1 MRLEFVLFSAVL
13 GLLTPGFAQSPAG
26 SAIGVAGSYKV
37 GPGDVLDIAVFE
49 VEELSKTAAVG
60 AAGGISL
67 PMLGEI
73 PVAGMTTREIE
84 TDLERR
90 YAVKY
95 LKDPQISVSV
105 KEFRSQPVSVIGA
118 VEKPGVYQLQGSRR
132 LIEVLAMAGGFAP
145 DVGATITI
153 SRRPHGDA
161 AEAVEFL
168 TANLPESLA
177 NDLAANAAPASSS
190 SPEIEVSV
198 RALLRMSGGDAHNPF
213 IEPHDV
219 IRVSKAGLIYVMG
232 AVEKP
237 GGFPIKDQET
247 LTVLRA
253 VSLASGTA
261 RHAAPQKARLIRGVD
276 GAKQEIPV
284 RIHDM
289 VEGKLADMAMQADD
303 ILFIPD
309 SRARSALGR
318 GAEAALQIATGI
330 AIWGR

>member
-13 GLLTPGFAQSPAG
+13 GLLTPCFPQSPAG

-84 TDLERR
+84 TGLERR

-153 SRRPHGDA
+153 SRRPDD
-161 AEAVEFL
+161 AVEAHDFL

-177 NDLAANAAPASSS
+177 RDLAGDPVPASPSS
-190 SPEIEVSV
+190 SEIEVSV

>member
-1 MRLEFVLFSAVL
+1 MRLTFVLFSAVL
-13 GLLTPGFAQSPAG
+13 GLLIPCFPQSPAG
-26 SAIGVAGSYKV
+26 STIGVAGSYKV

-60 AAGGISL
+60 AAGRISL
-67 PMLGEI
+67 PMLGDV
-73 PVAGMTTREIE
+73 PVAGLTTRSIE

-95 LKDPQISVSV
+95 LNDPQISVSV
-105 KEFRSQPVSVIGA
+105 KEFRSQPVSLIGA
-118 VEKPGVYQLQGSRR
+118 VDKPGVYQLQGSRR

-145 DVGATITI
+145 DVGDVITI
-153 SRRPHGDA
+153 SRRGEDA
-161 AEAVEFL
+161 GETPDFL
-168 TANLPESLA
+168 TANLPESQA
-177 NDLAANAAPASSS
+177 NDLGVEPEPASGAGS
-190 SPEIEVSV
+190 EIEVSV
-198 RALLRMSGGDAHNPF
+198 RELLRMSGGHAHNPL
-213 IEPHDV
+213 IEPHYV

-253 VSLASGTA
+253 VSLALGTA
-261 RHAAPQKARLIRGVD
+261 RHASPQKARLIRGVD

-284 RIHDM
+284 RIQDM
-289 VEGKLADMAMQADD
+289 VEGKLPDIAMRADD

-309 SRARSALGR
+309 SRAKSALGR

>member
-1 MRLEFVLFSAVL
+1 
-13 GLLTPGFAQSPAG
+13 LLTPCFPQSPAV

-84 TDLERR
+84 TGLERR

-153 SRRPHGDA
+153 SRRPDDG
-161 AEAVEFL
+161 AEAPDFL

-177 NDLAANAAPASSS
+177 NDLEANAAPASPSS
-190 SPEIEVSV
+190 SEIEVSV

-276 GAKQEIPV
+276 GTKEEIPV
-284 RIHDM
+284 RIQDM

>member
-1 MRLEFVLFSAVL
+1 MWLKLVFFSAIT
-13 GLLTPGFAQSPAG
+13 GMLTPCLPQGPAG
-26 SAIGVAGSYKV
+26 SAIGVAGRYQV

-60 AAGGISL
+60 AAGRISL
-67 PMLGEI
+67 PMLGDV

-84 TDLERR
+84 TDLEQR

-95 LKDPQISVSV
+95 LNDPQISVSV

-118 VEKPGVYQLQGSRR
+118 VAKPGVYQLQGSRR

-145 DVGATITI
+145 EVGSVITV
-153 SRRPHGDA
+153 SRR
-161 AEAVEFL
+161 AEGAGETADFL
-168 TANLPESLA
+168 TASLPESLA
-177 NDLAANAAPASSS
+177 NDRAKEPALTAGSG
-190 SPEIEVSV
+190 PEIEVSV
-198 RALLRMSGGDAHNPF
+198 RELLRMSGGDAHNPP
-213 IEPHDV
+213 IEAHDV
-219 IRVSKAGLIYVMG
+219 IRVSKAGVIYVMG

-261 RHAAPQKARLIRGVD
+261 RHASPQKARLIRGVD

-284 RIHDM
+284 RIQDM
-289 VEGKLADMAMQADD
+289 VEGKLSDMAMQADD

-309 SRARSALGR
+309 SRAKSALGR
-318 GAEAALQIATGI
+318 GAEAALQIATGL

>member
-1 MRLEFVLFSAVL
+1 
-13 GLLTPGFAQSPAG
+13 LLIPCFPQSPAG

-60 AAGGISL
+60 AAGRISL
-67 PMLGEI
+67 PMLGDV
-73 PVAGMTTREIE
+73 PVAGLTTRSIE
-84 TDLERR
+84 TDLEGR
-90 YAVKY
+90 YAGKY
-95 LKDPQISVSV
+95 LNDPQISVSV
-105 KEFRSQPVSVIGA
+105 KEFRSQPVSLIGA
-118 VEKPGVYQLQGSRR
+118 VDKPGVYQLQGSRR

-145 DVGATITI
+145 DVGDVITI
-153 SRRPHGDA
+153 SRHGEDA
-161 AEAVEFL
+161 GKTPDFL

-177 NDLAANAAPASSS
+177 NDLGVEPALASGTGS
-190 SPEIEVSV
+190 EIEVSV
-198 RALLRMSGGDAHNPF
+198 RELLRMSGGDAHNPF

-261 RHAAPQKARLIRGVD
+261 RHASPQKARLIRGVD
-276 GAKQEIPV
+276 GAKQEITV
-284 RIHDM
+284 RIQDI
-289 VEGKLADMAMQADD
+289 VEGKLPDMAMQADD

-309 SRARSALGR
+309 SRAKSALGR

>member
-1 MRLEFVLFSAVL
+1 MRLKLSFLCVIL
-13 GLLTPGFAQSPAG
+13 GILTPCFPQSAAG

-37 GPGDVLDIAVFE
+37 GSGDVLDIAVFE

-60 AAGGISL
+60 AAGRISL
-67 PMLGEI
+67 PMLGEV
-73 PVAGMTTREIE
+73 PVAGLTTREIE
-84 TDLERR
+84 TDLEQRF
-90 YAVKY
+90 AVKY
-95 LKDPQISVSV
+95 LNDPQISVSV
-105 KEFRSQPVSVIGA
+105 KEFRSQPVSIIGA
-118 VEKPGVYQLQGSRR
+118 VDRPGVYQLQGSRR
-132 LIEVLAMAGGFAP
+132 LIEVLALAGGFAP
-145 DVGATITI
+145 DVGDVITI
-153 SRRPHGDA
+153 SRRSNETI
-161 AEAVEFL
+161 EATDFL
-168 TANLPESLA
+168 KASLPSSLA
-177 NDLAANAAPASSS
+177 ADLGAELPPASGTGS
-190 SPEIEVSV
+190 EFEVSV
-198 RALLRMSGGDAHNPF
+198 RELLRMSGGDAHNPF

-219 IRVSKAGLIYVMG
+219 IRVSKAGVIYVMG

-261 RHAAPQKARLIRGVD
+261 RHASPQKARLIRGSD

-284 RIHDM
+284 RIEDI
-289 VEGKLADMAMQADD
+289 VDGKLADMPMQADD

-309 SRARSALGR
+309 SRAKSALGR